1 MFYTKIS
8 FLLAMVT
15 STKGYPI
22 MWFFNQ
28 NSDMQYKG
36 PKDVES
42 ITFFINEKVGRES
55 EKKKV
60 NGK

>member
-1 MFYTKIS
+1 
-8 FLLAMVT
+8 MVT
-15 STKGYPI
+15 STKEYPI